1 MIGIPTDRWTRGVG
15 LLLVVAHALAV
26 SVLPA
31 LHLRTV
37 GVDVA
42 GAALHAH
49 ADGVPDHTEAPDP
62 PRSGHD
68 HNACHLCRHVDH
80 RHAAVGL
87 AGIATPVVD
96 RVTGIPDRDEDLAL
110 APHTRLHHS
119 RAPPRA

>member
-1 MIGIPTDRWTRGVG
+1 VG
-15 LLLVVAHALAV
+15 LLLVAAHALAI

-37 GVDVA
+37 GADAA

-49 ADGVPDHTEAPDP
+49 GDGVPDHTEAPDP

-80 RHAAVGL
+80 RNAAVGL
-87 AGIATPVVD
+87 AGMVMPATH
-96 RVTGIPDRDEDLAL
+96 RGAGIPGRDEGPTL
-110 APHTRLHHS
+110 APDTRLHHS
-119 RAPPRA
+119 RAPPPA